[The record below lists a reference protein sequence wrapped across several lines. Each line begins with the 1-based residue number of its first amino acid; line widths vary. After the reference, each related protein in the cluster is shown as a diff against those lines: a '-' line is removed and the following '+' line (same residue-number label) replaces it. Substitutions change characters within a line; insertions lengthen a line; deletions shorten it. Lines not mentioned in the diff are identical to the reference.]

1 MSKVREDLEGTVH
14 AINQARERVVL
25 KAGDKIPAGYF
36 VGGHAVEGGDVKD
49 QTPPWASTGTAASA
63 SAAATGQEAGR
74 EPESLSDVL
83 DRLVSGGAEP
93 QELLQLVAAHF
104 EIELHSA
111 PDGDD
116 GGGSDEDAPLVIPPK
131 AGTGSGADAW
141 RAYAV
146 EAVKRAG
153 LNIAFDDAATRGDI
167 IAALDDAKIA
177 TE

>member
-49 QTPPWASTGTAASA
+49 QTPPWAPTGTTASA
-63 SAAATGQEAGR
+63 SAADTGQEGGR
-74 EPESLSDVL
+74 EPESLPDVL
-83 DRLVSGGAEP
+83 DRLVVDGAEP
-93 QELLQLVAAHF
+93 QELLELVASHF

-111 PDGDD
+111 PKGD

-153 LNIAFDDAATRGDI
+153 LNIEFDDAATRGDI

>member
-14 AINQARERVVL
+14 AINQVRERVVL

-49 QTPPWASTGTAASA
+49 QTPPWAPTGTTASA
-63 SAAATGQEAGR
+63 SSAATGQDAGR
-74 EPESLSDVL
+74 EPESLPDVL
-83 DRLVSGGAEP
+83 DRLVADGAEP
-93 QELLQLVAAHF
+93 QELLEQVASHF

-116 GGGSDEDAPLVIPPK
+116 GGSGEEPQLTIPPK
-131 AGTGSGADAW
+131 AGAGSGADAW

-153 LNIAFDDAATRGDI
+153 LNIEFDASATRGDI

>member
-49 QTPPWASTGTAASA
+49 QTPPWASTSTTASA
-63 SAAATGQEAGR
+63 SAGDTEHGAGR
-74 EPESLSDVL
+74 EPESLPDIL
-83 DRLVSGGAEP
+83 DRLVTGGAEP
-93 QELLQLVAAHF
+93 QELLEQVASHF
-104 EIELHSA
+104 KIELHSA
-111 PDGDD
+111 ADGD
-116 GGGSDEDAPLVIPPK
+116 GGGSDEEPELIIPPK
-131 AGTGSGADAW
+131 AGAGSGADAW

>member
-36 VGGHAVEGGDVKD
+36 VGGHAVEGGDLKD
-49 QTPPWASTGTAASA
+49 QTPPWGSTDTTASA
-63 SAAATGQEAGR
+63 NAAATDQDAGR
-74 EPESLSDVL
+74 EPESLPAVL
-83 DRLVSGGAEP
+83 DRLVADGAEP
-93 QELLQLVAAHF
+93 QDLLAQVASHF
-104 EIELHSA
+104 EIELHGA
-111 PDGDD
+111 PEGD

-131 AGTGSGADAW
+131 AGAGSSADAW
-141 RAYAV
+141 RDYATK
-146 EAVKRAG
+146 ATARAG
-153 LNIAFDDAATRGDI
+153 LNIEFDAEASRGDI

>member
-1 MSKVREDLEGTVH
+1 MSKVRKDLEGTVL
-14 AINQARERVVL
+14 AFNEQGAFMSL
-25 KAGDKIPAGYF
+25 AAGTEIPEGFF
-36 VGGHAVEGGDVKD
+36 VGGHVVEGGDVKD
-49 QTPPWASTGTAASA
+49 QTPPWAPNGTTASA
-63 SAAATGQEAGR
+63 GAAATGQEAGR

-83 DRLVSGGAEP
+83 DRLVAGGAEP
-93 QELLQLVAAHF
+93 QELLEQVASHF

-111 PDGDD
+111 PEGD